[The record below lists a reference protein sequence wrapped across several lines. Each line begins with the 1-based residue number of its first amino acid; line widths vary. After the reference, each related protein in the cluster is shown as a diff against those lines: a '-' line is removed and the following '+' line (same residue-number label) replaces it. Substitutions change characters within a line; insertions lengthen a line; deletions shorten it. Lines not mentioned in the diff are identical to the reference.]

1 MRQSASVHCGQKP
14 RIVFIYLGRRGALGR
29 FTLELAQ
36 AASSVEDVDIE
47 FVISSENE
55 IVGQFVEQNV
65 GFATLPTFK
74 RATPANLVLGYRRV
88 QQALLNFLAEKRATA
103 VVTLMPH
110 VWSPLL
116 SRGIKRMGIRYVSV
130 IHDVVPHPGDKTAW
144 LTPWL
149 LRDAKHADLVVTLS
163 RSVAERLVGQKR
175 ISIGQILPLFHPD
188 LRFGSSGKSRTLDPD
203 RPFRILFF
211 GRIMAYKGLSLLID
225 AVEMLRASGHQIRLG
240 IAGSGPLGAELER
253 LRALDAEIMNR
264 WISDD
269 EVSGILA
276 RYDAIAC
283 SHVEASQ
290 SGVVA
295 TAFGNCMPVVAMP
308 VGGIAEQVV
317 DGKTG
322 VLARRVSAQAFAD
335 AIRRLMA
342 DGRTYAS
349 ISHHLRESAAD
360 RSMDRFLLE
369 IAKEVELLTA
379 DRNARS

>member
-1 MRQSASVHCGQKP
+1 
-14 RIVFIYLGRRGALGR
+14 
-29 FTLELAQ
+29 
-36 AASSVEDVDIE
+36 
-47 FVISSENE
+47 
-55 IVGQFVEQNV
+55 
-65 GFATLPTFK
+65 
-74 RATPANLVLGYRRV
+74 
-88 QQALLNFLAEKRATA
+88 
-103 VVTLMPH
+103 
-110 VWSPLL
+110 
-116 SRGIKRMGIRYVSV
+116 MGIRYVSV

-175 ISIGQILPLFHPD
+175 ISISQILPLFHPD

-203 RPFRILFF
+203 CPFGILFF

-225 AVEMLRASGHQIRLG
+225 AVEMLRASGHRIRLG

-335 AIRRLMA
+335 AIRRLIV

-349 ISHHLRESAAD
+349 ISQHLHESAPD
-360 RSMDRFLLE
+360 RSMGRFLSE
-369 IAKEVELLTA
+369 ITKEVELLA
-379 DRNARS
+379 ACRNASS